1 MSRKPG
7 IGHTWFQT
15 WHTDIYKATTSNVR
29 VRGHAAQPPRY
40 YDKLYQRLN
49 PQHYAIIKQHRKE
62 ITEQKVRNNMPD
74 RLRAEERITEHKIQ
88 SLRQRIDQ

>member
-40 YDKLYQRLN
+40 YDKKYKEKNERAYTFIKRDRTYAASQHGADNTPERLKAKEAV
-49 PQHYAIIKQHRKE
+49 AIARASLLK
-62 ITEQKVRNNMPD
+62 RN
-74 RLRAEERITEHKIQ
+74 IH
-88 SLRQRIDQ
+88 